1 MVYDSY
7 EFGKYLTELRRKY
20 NVSMNV
26 VCDGICDQS
35 VMSRIENGEREVS
48 KLVQDR
54 LLGRLGVAPENFEN
68 MVYADEYG
76 YWKARQEI
84 ISLIQHEKMD
94 EADKLLEKMA
104 VQEKLFESG
113 DAAENIDI
121 NLKLQFYMAMKAQIR
136 CYNGAGDAELK
147 KMYSD
152 ASRLT
157 VSRMKDKGS
166 VKEFFSNRRL
176 AVDEINLLLEYWRY
190 VSPEIGKRFI
200 RGAIEYID
208 KARYELLTWAK
219 IYPKAIYYLCLL
231 EMKTGIQSE
240 RKINELMHLVTQA
253 IECLRN
259 AIRAF
264 YLCELL
270 DIKIELFRLTNKE
283 KTLYWDTMIKDMGH
297 DTLVDENYDTLFGNT
312 DEYSTEAQYI
322 WCRYT
327 RNVLKEIYQRC
338 GVREETFEY
347 SYIYVDREVY
357 CIEDIIRIRRNMFN
371 MSMYKL
377 SNGICSERTISR
389 IERKLTRPQ
398 SSIIH
403 KLFERLGLSG
413 ELSQSELIS
422 SNVEAQKMLQKF
434 RISINYKKNK
444 YTDSLLSELERKVSM
459 DIPQNRQTLIRMRA
473 WTLRAEGCMTNETFV
488 AQIKKAIECTLPY
501 KVAVSPN
508 KHKFMTIEELSC
520 LNNILITKESNI
532 SEWRECYRT
541 LSEMY
546 SDKDSEISN
555 CLSMYEFI
563 VRPLAS
569 CMGDCGE
576 YDESDKKESFI
587 LRNSIMNRRLT
598 IMYSSMYS
606 MLWNDQQRAKNKMA
620 MHRDIAYYGEI
631 KRCLVLSCLSKNTGK
646 NKFYSNILKGVKK
659 SLRNDS

>member
-76 YWKARQEI
+76 YWKTRQEI

-94 EADKLLEKMA
+94 EADKLLEEMA

-113 DAAENIDI
+113 DTAENIDI

-147 KMYSD
+147 KMYAD

-157 VSRMKDKGS
+157 VSRMKDRGS

-231 EMKTGIQSE
+231 ERKTGIQSE

-270 DIKIELFRLTNKE
+270 DIKIELFRLINKE
-283 KTLYWDTMIKDMGH
+283 KTLYWDTLIKDMEH

-357 CIEDIIRIRRNMFN
+357 CIEDIIRIRRNMLN
-371 MSMYKL
+371 ISMYSL
-377 SNGICSERTISR
+377 CDGICSERTISR

-413 ELSQSELIS
+413 ELSQSELVS
-422 SNVEAQKMLQKF
+422 SNVEAQVLLQKF
-434 RISINYKKNK
+434 RINFNYKNSRDV
-444 YTDSLLSELERKVSM
+444 DSMINEIENIVSL
-459 DIPQNRQTLIRMRA
+459 DVPQNRQM
-473 WTLRAEGCMTNETFV
+473 LRRVRLCFLREEKVIDDEEFV
-488 AQIKKAIECTLPY
+488 SQIKGVMECTLPY
-501 KVAVSPN
+501 KVAIT
-508 KHKFMTIEELSC
+508 KDIEKYLTIEELSC
-520 LNNILITKESNI
+520 LHNILVTKCSGIPEVQ
-532 SEWRECYRT
+532 ECYEA
-541 LSEMY
+541 LLGMY
-546 SDKDSEISN
+546 EAREKDINN

-563 VRPLAS
+563 MRQIAS
-569 CMGDCGE
+569 YMGDCGN
-576 YDESDKKESFI
+576 YD
-587 LRNSIMNRRLT
+587 
-598 IMYSSMYS
+598 
-606 MLWNDQQRAKNKMA
+606 
-620 MHRDIAYYGEI
+620 
-631 KRCLVLSCLSKNTGK
+631 
-646 NKFYSNILKGVKK
+646 KFG
-659 SLRNDS
+659 

>member
-76 YWKARQEI
+76 YWKTRQEI

-94 EADKLLEKMA
+94 EADKLLEEMA

-113 DAAENIDI
+113 DTAENIDI

-147 KMYSD
+147 KMYAD

-157 VSRMKDKGS
+157 VSRMKDRGS

-231 EMKTGIQSE
+231 ERKTGIQSE

-270 DIKIELFRLTNKE
+270 DIKIELFRLINKE
-283 KTLYWDTMIKDMGH
+283 KTLYWDTLIKDMEH

-357 CIEDIIRIRRNMFN
+357 CIEDIIRIRRNMLN
-371 MSMYKL
+371 ISMYSL
-377 SNGICSERTISR
+377 CDGICSERTISR

-413 ELSQSELIS
+413 ELSQSELVS
-422 SNVEAQKMLQKF
+422 SNVEAQVLLQKF
-434 RISINYKKNK
+434 RINFNYKNSRDV
-444 YTDSLLSELERKVSM
+444 DSMINEIENIVSL
-459 DIPQNRQTLIRMRA
+459 DVPQNRQM
-473 WTLRAEGCMTNETFV
+473 LRRVRLCFLREEKVIDDEDFV
-488 AQIKKAIECTLPY
+488 SQIKGVMECTLPY
-501 KVAVSPN
+501 KVAIT
-508 KHKFMTIEELSC
+508 KDIEKYLTIEELSC
-520 LNNILITKESNI
+520 LHNILVTKCSGIPEVQ
-532 SEWRECYRT
+532 ECYEA
-541 LSEMY
+541 LLGMY
-546 SDKDSEISN
+546 EAREKDINN

-563 VRPLAS
+563 MRQIAS
-569 CMGDCGE
+569 YMGDCGN
-576 YDESDKKESFI
+576 YDKSDEKEFFI
-587 LRNSIMNRRLT
+587 LQNSIRNRRLT
-598 IMYSSMYS
+598 VLYSSMYS

-620 MHRDIAYYGEI
+620 MHRDIA
-631 KRCLVLSCLSKNTGK
+631 
-646 NKFYSNILKGVKK
+646 ILWRDKK
-659 SLRNDS
+659 MYCFKLFG

>member
-76 YWKARQEI
+76 YWKTRQEI

-147 KMYSD
+147 KMYAD

-157 VSRMKDKGS
+157 VSRMKDRGS

-240 RKINELMHLVTQA
+240 RKINELMQLVTQA

-270 DIKIELFRLTNKE
+270 DIKIELFRLINKE
-283 KTLYWDTMIKDMGH
+283 KTLYWDTLIKDMEH

-357 CIEDIIRIRRNMFN
+357 CIEDIIRIRRNMLN
-371 MSMYKL
+371 ISMYSL
-377 SNGICSERTISR
+377 CDGICSERTISR

-398 SSIIH
+398 SLIIH
-403 KLFERLGLSG
+403 RLFERLGLSG
-413 ELSQSELIS
+413 ELSQSEIVS
-422 SNVEAQKMLQKF
+422 SNVEAQVLLQKF
-434 RISINYKKNK
+434 RINFNYKNSRDV
-444 YTDSLLSELERKVSM
+444 DSMLNEIENIVSL
-459 DIPQNRQTLIRMRA
+459 DVPQNRQM
-473 WTLRAEGCMTNETFV
+473 LRRVRLCFLREEKVITDEDFV
-488 AQIKKAIECTLPY
+488 SQIKGVMECTLPY
-501 KVAVSPN
+501 KVAIT
-508 KHKFMTIEELSC
+508 KDIEKYLTIEELSC
-520 LNNILITKESNI
+520 LHNILVTKCSGIPEVQ
-532 SEWRECYRT
+532 ECYEA
-541 LSEMY
+541 LLDMY
-546 SDKDSEISN
+546 EAREKDINN

-563 VRPLAS
+563 MRQIAS
-569 CMGDCGE
+569 YMGDCGD
-576 YDESDKKESFI
+576 YDKSDEKEFFI
-587 LRNSIMNRRLT
+587 LQNSIRNRRLT
-598 IMYSSMYS
+598 VLYSSMYS

-620 MHRDIAYYGEI
+620 MHRDIAYCGEI
-631 KRCLVLSCLSKNTGK
+631 KSCIVLSCLGKNIGK
-646 NKFYSNILKGVKK
+646 NKFFSNILKRI
-659 SLRNDS
+659 LQ

>member
-76 YWKARQEI
+76 YWKTRQEI

-94 EADKLLEKMA
+94 EADKLLEEMA

-113 DAAENIDI
+113 DTAENIDI

-147 KMYSD
+147 KMYAD

-157 VSRMKDKGS
+157 VSRMKDRGS

-283 KTLYWDTMIKDMGH
+283 KTLYWDTLIKDMEH

-312 DEYSTEAQYI
+312 AEYSMEAQYI

-327 RNVLKEIYQRC
+327 RNVLGEIYKRC
-338 GVREETFEY
+338 GVREDTFEY
-347 SYIYVDREVY
+347 SHIYVDREVY
-357 CIEDIIRIRRNMFN
+357 CIEDIIRIRRKMLN

-377 SNGICSERTISR
+377 GDGICSERTISR
-389 IERKLTRPQ
+389 IERKRTRPQ
-398 SSIIH
+398 CSNIH
-403 KLFERLGLSG
+403 KLFEKLGLSG

-422 SNVEAQKMLQKF
+422 SNVKAQVLLQKF
-434 RISINYKKNK
+434 RISINYKNSE
-444 YTDSLLSELERKVSM
+444 DVDNILNEIEHSVSLDV
-459 DIPQNRQTLIRMRA
+459 PQNRQMLKRVRA
-473 WTLRAEGCMTNETFV
+473 WILRDNKFITDEEFV
-488 AQIKKAIECTLPY
+488 AQIKSAMEYTLPY
-501 KVAVSPN
+501 KVAVAKN
-508 KHKFMTIEELSC
+508 KEKYMTIEEVSC
-520 LNNILITKESNI
+520 MHDIFITKSSNI
-532 SEWRECYRT
+532 PESQECYKS
-541 LSEMY
+541 LLEMY
-546 SDKDSEISN
+546 DDREEDINN
-555 CLSMYEFI
+555 CLSMYEHI
-563 VRPLAS
+563 MRPIAS
-569 CMGDCGE
+569 YMGDCGK
-576 YDESDKKESFI
+576 YDNSDEKELFI
-587 LRNSIMNRRLT
+587 LQNSIRNRRLT
-598 IMYSSMYS
+598 VLYSSMYS

-620 MHRDIAYYGEI
+620 MHRDIAYCGEI
-631 KRCLVLSCLSKNTGK
+631 KSCIVLSCLGKNIGK
-646 NKFYSNILKGVKK
+646 NKFFSNILKRI
-659 SLRNDS
+659 LQ

>member
-76 YWKARQEI
+76 YWKTRQEI

-94 EADKLLEKMA
+94 EADKLLEEMA

-113 DAAENIDI
+113 DTAENIDI

-147 KMYSD
+147 KMYAD

-157 VSRMKDKGS
+157 VSRMKDRGS

-231 EMKTGIQSE
+231 ERKTGIQSE

-270 DIKIELFRLTNKE
+270 DIKIELFRLINKE
-283 KTLYWDTMIKDMGH
+283 KTLYWDTLIKDMEH

-357 CIEDIIRIRRNMFN
+357 CIEDIIRIRRNMLN
-371 MSMYKL
+371 ISMYSL
-377 SNGICSERTISR
+377 CDGICSERTISR

-413 ELSQSELIS
+413 ELSQSELVS
-422 SNVEAQKMLQKF
+422 SNVEAQVLLQKF
-434 RISINYKKNK
+434 RINFNYKNSRDV
-444 YTDSLLSELERKVSM
+444 DSMINEIENIVSL
-459 DIPQNRQTLIRMRA
+459 DVPQNRQM
-473 WTLRAEGCMTNETFV
+473 LRRVRLCFLREEKVIDDEDFV
-488 AQIKKAIECTLPY
+488 SQIKGVMECTLPY
-501 KVAVSPN
+501 KVAIT
-508 KHKFMTIEELSC
+508 KDIEKYLTIEELSC
-520 LNNILITKESNI
+520 LHNILVTKCSGIPEVQ
-532 SEWRECYRT
+532 ECYEA
-541 LSEMY
+541 LLGMY
-546 SDKDSEISN
+546 EAREKDINN

-563 VRPLAS
+563 MRQIAS
-569 CMGDCGE
+569 YMGDCGN
-576 YDESDKKESFI
+576 YDKSDEKEFFI
-587 LRNSIMNRRLT
+587 LQNSIRNRRLT
-598 IMYSSMYS
+598 VLYSSMYS
-606 MLWNDQQRAKNKMA
+606 MLWND
-620 MHRDIAYYGEI
+620 
-631 KRCLVLSCLSKNTGK
+631 
-646 NKFYSNILKGVKK
+646 
-659 SLRNDS
+659 

>member
-147 KMYSD
+147 KMYAD

-157 VSRMKDKGS
+157 ISRMKDKGS

-208 KARYELLTWAK
+208 KSLFDVLTKAK
-219 IYPKAIYYLCLL
+219 IYPKAVYYLCLL
-231 EMKTGIQSE
+231 EIRTGLQNE
-240 RKINELMHLVTQA
+240 KKINQLMNLVTQA
-253 IECLRN
+253 IEALRN
-259 AIRAF
+259 CLRAF

-270 DIKIELFRLTNKE
+270 DIKIELLRMNNKE
-283 KTLYWDTMIKDMGH
+283 DVSYWDRLIKDMEH
-297 DTLVDENYDTLFGNT
+297 DTLIDENYDKLYGNT
-312 DEYSTEAQYI
+312 DEFSAEAQYI

-327 RNVLKEIYQRC
+327 RNVLGEIYKRC
-338 GVREETFEY
+338 GVREDTFEY
-347 SYIYVDREVY
+347 SHIYVDREVY
-357 CIEDIIRIRRNMFN
+357 CMHDIFITKSSNIPESQECYKSLLEMYDDREEDIN
-371 MSMYKL
+371 
-377 SNGICSERTISR
+377 
-389 IERKLTRPQ
+389 
-398 SSIIH
+398 
-403 KLFERLGLSG
+403 
-413 ELSQSELIS
+413 
-422 SNVEAQKMLQKF
+422 
-434 RISINYKKNK
+434 
-444 YTDSLLSELERKVSM
+444 
-459 DIPQNRQTLIRMRA
+459 
-473 WTLRAEGCMTNETFV
+473 
-488 AQIKKAIECTLPY
+488 
-501 KVAVSPN
+501 
-508 KHKFMTIEELSC
+508 
-520 LNNILITKESNI
+520 
-532 SEWRECYRT
+532 
-541 LSEMY
+541 
-546 SDKDSEISN
+546 N
-555 CLSMYEFI
+555 CLSMYEHI
-563 VRPLAS
+563 MRPIAS
-569 CMGDCGE
+569 YMGDCGR
-576 YDESDKKESFI
+576 YDNSDEKELFI
-587 LRNSIMNRRLT
+587 LQNSLRNRRMT
-598 IMYSSMYS
+598 VAYSSMYS
-606 MLWNDQQRAKNKMA
+606 MLWNDQQRGKNKMA
-620 MHRDIAYYGEI
+620 MHRDIAYCNEI
-631 KRCLVLSCLSKNTGK
+631 KRCIVLSSFSRNIGKTKFFSNTFKKTK
-646 NKFYSNILKGVKK
+646 NKIY
-659 SLRNDS
+659 

>member
-48 KLVQDR
+48 KLVQDI

-76 YWKARQEI
+76 YWKTRQEI

-94 EADKLLEKMA
+94 EADKLLEEMA

-147 KMYSD
+147 KMYAD

-157 VSRMKDKGS
+157 ISRMKDRGS

-200 RGAIEYID
+200 RGAIDYID
-208 KARYELLTWAK
+208 KSLFDVLTKAK
-219 IYPKAIYYLCLL
+219 IYPKAVYYLCLL
-231 EMKTGIQSE
+231 EIRTRLQNEK
-240 RKINELMHLVTQA
+240 KINQLMNLVTQA
-253 IECLRN
+253 IEALRN
-259 AIRAF
+259 CLRAF

-270 DIKIELFRLTNKE
+270 DIKIELLRMNNKE
-283 KTLYWDTMIKDMGH
+283 DVSYWDSLIKDMEQ
-297 DTLVDENYDTLFGNT
+297 DTLIDEDYDKLYGNT
-312 DEYSTEAQYI
+312 DEFSAEAQYI

-327 RNVLKEIYQRC
+327 RNVLGEIYKRC
-338 GVREETFEY
+338 GVREDTFEY
-347 SYIYVDREVY
+347 SHIYVDREVY
-357 CIEDIIRIRRNMFN
+357 CIEDIVRIRRKMLN

-377 SNGICSERTISR
+377 GDGICSERTISR
-389 IERKLTRPQ
+389 IERKRTRPQ
-398 SSIIH
+398 CSNIH
-403 KLFERLGLSG
+403 KLFEKLGLSG

-422 SNVEAQKMLQKF
+422 SNVKAQVLLQKF
-434 RISINYKKNK
+434 RININYKNSE
-444 YTDSLLSELERKVSM
+444 DVDNILNEIEHSVSLDV
-459 DIPQNRQTLIRMRA
+459 PQNRQMLKRVRA
-473 WTLRAEGCMTNETFV
+473 WILRDNKFITDEEFV
-488 AQIKKAIECTLPY
+488 AQIKSAMEYTLPY
-501 KVAVSPN
+501 KVAVAKN
-508 KHKFMTIEELSC
+508 KEKYMTIEEVSC
-520 LNNILITKESNI
+520 MHDIFITKSSNI
-532 SEWRECYRT
+532 PESQECYKS
-541 LSEMY
+541 LLEMY
-546 SDKDSEISN
+546 DDREEDINN
-555 CLSMYEFI
+555 CLSMYEHI
-563 VRPLAS
+563 MRPIAS
-569 CMGDCGE
+569 YMGDCGK
-576 YDESDKKESFI
+576 YDNSDEKELFI
-587 LRNSIMNRRLT
+587 LQNSIRNRRMT
-598 IMYSSMYS
+598 VAYSSMYS

-620 MHRDIAYYGEI
+620 MHRDIAYCNEI
-631 KRCLVLSCLSKNTGK
+631 KRCIVLSSFSRNVGKTKFFSNTFKKIKN
-646 NKFYSNILKGVKK
+646 
-659 SLRNDS
+659 